1 MTLIDY
7 MIDQYGYNE
16 PIFTHDI
23 IRRLNIQKTDKLK
36 EDLNSLHEKN
46 EISRYAEGIYFIPH
60 PHTKLEKNELNDLIQ
75 RRIQSKINCGL

>member
-7 MIDQYGYNE
+7 MIEQYGYNE

-36 EDLNSLHEKN
+36 ADLTKLHEKE
-46 EISRYAEGIYFIPH
+46 EINQYAQGIYFIPH
-60 PHTKLEKNELNDLIQ
+60 PNSKLKEDELLELIQ
-75 RRIQSKINCGL
+75 SRIQNNINCGL